1 MVVRVALSPEQLRG
15 EASCA
20 TQWSAVVSWAS
31 LLAFLSLFSLL
42 RSSSPNSGCEE
53 GLQSRVANG
62 SRFAL

>member
-15 EASCA
+15 EASCV
-20 TQWSAVVSWAS
+20 TQRSAVVSWAS

-53 GLQSRVANG
+53 ELQSRVANG
-62 SRFAL
+62 SRFTL